1 MEEYQSGH
9 TGLVSKT
16 MRKVI
21 YTRVRIPLPPP
32 FKHHLLDFKNKLTKL
47 SSADSKGAG
56 ATGAEP
62 GSRKN
67 LAKFYAS
74 YQTYLFL
81 TLNPLFCQILWFT
94 NPFY

>member
-47 SSADSKGAG
+47 SNADSKGAG

-62 GSRKN
+62 GSLKN
-67 LAKFYAS
+67 LAK
-74 YQTYLFL
+74 
-81 TLNPLFCQILWFT
+81 I
-94 NPFY
+94 